1 MFEQVRFFKETT
13 VLSSYS
19 YDNTPLNDTLP
30 CRSRSN
36 SSQIRSRIVPIFH
49 GLWWQADRD
58 INQPLNL
65 NRSIESLYVG
75 VNKRL
80 YRFCNFLSVLVEF
93 FSSDE
98 RPSVHCSNESVNFV
112 KAHRL
117 KQHRRQTSNVAIERN
132 FLEIAI
138 KRSIHGINSLTDSL
152 AGLFSLSYHVHA
164 ANRSFPLKLRRY
176 PLELSPRTGHSYEI
190 LEWRSN
196 SVYIAS
202 SKEKR
207 FASVVFSAISTIRLN
222 LSLWIEQET
231 RRWMLRDWNSK
242 IPFDCFWKINS
253 LIRHWFLTERKYP
266 NPYRCFQILEDLIV
280 GCSSFSLARWQR
292 YFFHFPRHSLRYF
305 FSAVFTFF
313 LSSLFSKPLFQ
324 CRITS

>member
-1 MFEQVRFFKETT
+1 MFEQVLRVFKETT

-49 GLWWQADRD
+49 GLWWQTVRN

-93 FSSDE
+93 FSSDK
-98 RPSVHCSNESVNFV
+98 RPSVLCSHESVNFV
-112 KAHRL
+112 KPHRS
-117 KQHRRQTSNVAIERN
+117 KQHRRHTSNVAIEWN

-138 KRSIHGINSLTDSL
+138 KRSIHRINSLTDSL
-152 AGLFSLSYHVHA
+152 AGLFSFSYHVHA

-202 SKEKR
+202 SKGKR
-207 FASVVFSAISTIRLN
+207 IFSAISTICLN
-222 LSLWIEQET
+222 LSLWIEQEAK
-231 RRWMLRDWNSK
+231 RWMLRDWSGK
-242 IPFDCFWKINS
+242 IPFDCFWKINL
-253 LIRHWFLTERKYP
+253 LIRDWFLTERKYP
-266 NPYRCFQILEDLIV
+266 DPYRCSQILVDLIV

-292 YFFHFPRHSLRYF
+292 YILIFHDILCDISSPRSLF
-305 FSAVFTFF
+305 FF
-313 LSSLFSKPLFQ
+313 LSSLFSKTLFQ
-324 CRITS
+324 CRVTS